1 MDANQNTK
9 SYKHTSKGLNML
21 RIRMGVAIGRNQYVS
36 FSPSQCVA
44 ILQELD
50 KEVKRYQNKIPA
62 YKTKRIDPKTLK

>member
-1 MDANQNTK
+1 
-9 SYKHTSKGLNML
+9 ML